1 MLEDIA
7 YSPDLIVADY
17 RMPGING
24 AEMVAEI
31 RKIQRLKNIPILM
44 LSSETDSEKKI
55 EAKKAGA
62 TGWIKKPFQ
71 LDKFLRI
78 IEKSL

>member
-1 MLEDIA
+1 
-7 YSPDLIVADY
+7 
-17 RMPGING
+17 
-24 AEMVAEI
+24 
-31 RKIQRLKNIPILM
+31 M
-44 LSSETDSEKKI
+44 LSSETDKEKKM

-78 IEKSL
+78 IEKAL